1 VSDLVEAKPLALR
14 LADLPIEQ
22 RTDLVVKAILRY
34 REGEHIFQIAKDL
47 GVSRAGLYRHIL
59 AIAPD
64 QWKEAKVSRVL
75 DDIEQ
80 AEETLRTAQ
89 DPRETTRAREQHRAA
104 TWMLER
110 LRRDTFGQDQG
121 QSSGSAVQINI
132 NMRRGPLDVVGEGSD
147 PDMKIIQE
155 SK

>member
-1 VSDLVEAKPLALR
+1 MTDLVEASKPLALR

-34 REGEHIFQIAKDL
+34 REGEHIFQIAQDL

-110 LRRDTFGQDQG
+110 LRRDTFGQEQSQG
-121 QSSGSAVQINI
+121 GSAVQINI
-132 NMRRGPLDVVGEGSD
+132 NLRRGADQNAPAAGQVIDIQAESD
-147 PDMKIIQE
+147 
-155 SK
+155 